1 MVRPLIIAQWGRRP
15 LTRAQR
21 AYAAAD
27 AAVLPA
33 IFDALWASSSR
44 FRTKLPSMLAAAA
57 AAQEAPSSPSLLAA
71 KPQPPPRAAAAPPA
85 SAPPPPPAQPPPP
98 PPPPLP
104 ALASPSSATHSLLT
118 PPPHAP
124 PFVARR
130 RLKSIIVDVP
140 ALLAAHLGRPLPGSP
155 GRSALLAAL
164 LRFDA
169 SPPPPHPAGGSDDA
183 DVAYGGAGKG
193 GGVAP
198 ARRGGVLRASNA
210 TCLLLTL
217 NPPAAS
223 AAADGGAGGAYGPA
237 PFTRRYA
244 NAFSRDGSALRLSW
258 FGDGCAEPPHKQ
270 LLLFSR
276 LNRGPYVCLGRVA
289 PAARADDAHANLHAD
304 PPAPHRGPHDG
315 VHMVLQ
321 DLSDALRHAPEGA
334 HEPSA
339 AHGGG
344 GSGTMVSHV
353 GRLLAAALGEA
364 AAATLLGVD
373 EGAIIV

>member
-57 AAQEAPSSPSLLAA
+57 AAQEAPSSPPLLAA
-71 KPQPPPRAAAAPPA
+71 KPR
-85 SAPPPPPAQPPPP
+85 
-98 PPPPLP
+98 
-104 ALASPSSATHSLLT
+104 